1 MLSSRSFM
9 TSVVVGKDIVPRIG
23 MNQLETLR
31 LQLMEEI
38 NNSRQSKVDTFTGLS
53 LLTLIFLL
61 VENNWTK
68 FLLLQRQAF
77 YEPTVVLSGLPVLGL
92 VCEPVHPPAPLP
104 TREDHP
110 HSEAAGVSLVP
121 SSLGR

>member
-38 NNSRQSKVDTFTGLS
+38 KKSRQSKVDNFTWFT

-61 VENNWTK
+61 VENSWTK
-68 FLLLQRQAF
+68 FLLLQRQAI
-77 YEPTVVLSGLPVLGL
+77 YGPTVVLSDLPVLGL
-92 VCEPVHPPAPLP
+92 VCEPVQCPP
-104 TREDHP
+104 T
-110 HSEAAGVSLVP
+110 SP
-121 SSLGR
+121 STQLGGSSTY

>member
-68 FLLLQRQAF
+68 FLLLQRQAI
-77 YEPTVVLSGLPVLGL
+77 
-92 VCEPVHPPAPLP
+92 
-104 TREDHP
+104 
-110 HSEAAGVSLVP
+110 
-121 SSLGR
+121 